1 VFKKY
6 KSFLVLI
13 FAAGLLNI
21 FVFFWYLPNL
31 ENKAEYTEDQ
41 IEQEKFDIEATLK
54 NIEQS
59 LIELN
64 TRVENQQKILENLR
78 LQQAIDDVLLT
89 IE

>member
-1 VFKKY
+1 MLKKY

-13 FAAGLLNI
+13 FIAVLLNI

-31 ENKAEYTEDQ
+31 ENKVEYTEDQ

-64 TRVENQQKILENLR
+64 IRVENQQKILENLR